1 MSPANVDYTG
11 MITTLNLWSKQ
22 CDLVLSEIAG
32 RIRDIKTTVATKK
45 ATEDEYEKELENA
58 KRVAAGK
65 KSLKATKSAT
75 SGTQH
80 AQDFDPENE
89 VMQDIEEQEGG
100 ASPRGAM
107 SERGSGGGGESPKA
121 RKRKLVLTPT

>member
-1 MSPANVDYTG
+1 

-32 RIRDIKTTVATKK
+32 RIRDVKTTVATKK

-65 KSLKATKSAT
+65 KPLKSTKSST

-107 SERGSGGGGESPKA
+107 SERGGGGGESPKA
-121 RKRKLVLTPT
+121 RKRKLVVTPT